1 MLIHRGQQKE
11 NLKKFRNVN
20 GHTTKMNFA
29 YLAVFLEFV
38 EINFWVDDI
47 HLEDI
52 RTVWKMEA
60 STFSKSASSPSLAKF
75 L

>member
-11 NLKKFRNVN
+11 NFKKFKNVN
-20 GHTTKMNFA
+20 GQTTKMNFV

-60 STFSKSASSPSLAKF
+60 STFSRSA
-75 L
+75 

>member
-11 NLKKFRNVN
+11 NFKKFKNVN
-20 GHTTKMNFA
+20 GQTTKMNFA

-60 STFSKSASSPSLAKF
+60 STFSRSA
-75 L
+75 